1 MLGHWRGANK
11 RAASGYKNF
20 KVLGVAGCGTT
31 SERPRRGYSKRATL
45 GGCTAELKSSAA
57 WGSSTQLR
65 PAVQKGVVLADRV
78 LGVAPW
84 GFSFRREPLH
94 ANSHAG
100 RLGTTF
106 RGVVGALSCTD
117 MTAYPAGQK
126 KKSEIRPGA
135 HLGLNFGAFRPCLW
149 RFRFWIVCGDQNTCK
164 KASLKYF
171 ADFSSIRLKW

>member
-1 MLGHWRGANK
+1 MTGPPGATTAVGTTAVDGCRCGVLGYWRGANK
-11 RAASGYKNF
+11 RAASGYKNP
-20 KVLGVAGCGTT
+20 KVLGGAGCGTT

-84 GFSFRREPLH
+84 GPSFRRGPLH

-100 RLGTTF
+100 RPGTTF
-106 RGVVGALSCTD
+106 RGVVSALSCADT
-117 MTAYPAGQK
+117 TAYPAGQK
-126 KKSEIRPGA
+126 KGKS
-135 HLGLNFGAFRPCLW
+135 W
-149 RFRFWIVCGDQNTCK
+149 QV
-164 KASLKYF
+164 
-171 ADFSSIRLKW
+171 